1 MDADVIV
8 VGAGPVGLLLA
19 AELRL
24 AGARPLVLERLA
36 EPSAEP
42 RARGIGPLAAEALR
56 RRGLGEAL
64 DAYREQGLA
73 DKAREHGSEKG
84 HFAQIFKIDPALQE
98 EPDRVGALIWQRD
111 LERILA
117 EHLTSL
123 AGEAG
128 DQGVVRRE
136 WEVVALAQDDCGV
149 TVTVATPAGE
159 RRLSAPYLVGCDGG
173 RSTVRKLAGFGFPG
187 TGPTS
192 VVRRVLTDA
201 PGLDRL
207 PASGWTATGRLMRA
221 PGMVATIE
229 FDGFPED
236 RGLPLT
242 AEEMRQSLLRVT
254 GVDVEIPRV
263 RGPLRFTDGARQA
276 ATYRIGRVLLAGDA
290 AHVHSPNGGQG
301 LNLGLMDAVNL
312 GWKLAAT
319 VAGRAPE
326 GLLDTYT
333 AERHPVGAAVLH
345 NTRAQSALS
354 LPGEHVAAMRD
365 IVSDL
370 LDLPDVNRYF
380 GRMLNGLGTRYAFPY
395 PATHPLTGRA
405 CPDLRLATGPGETR
419 TISGLCGSGRALLV
433 HAPSQPEVAQAA
445 GPWRGALDVV
455 EATIEDRDDLAALLV
470 RPDGAV
476 AWASGP
482 GPGPGP
488 ADTVTLAAALGAWL
502 RP

>member
-42 RARGIGPLAAEALR
+42 KARGIGPLAAEALR
-56 RRGLGEAL
+56 RRGLGGAL
-64 DAYREQGLA
+64 EAYREQGLA
-73 DKAREHGSEKG
+73 DKARDHGSEKG

-98 EPDRVGALIWQRD
+98 EPDRVGAPIWQRD
-111 LERILA
+111 LERVLA
-117 EHLTSL
+117 SL
-123 AGEAG
+123 VG
-128 DQGVVRRE
+128 DEGVMMRE
-136 WEVVALAQDDCGV
+136 CEVVSLAQDDSGV

-159 RRLSAPYLVGCDGG
+159 RRFSAPYLVGCDGG
-173 RSTVRKLAGFGFPG
+173 RSTVRKRAGFDFPG
-187 TGPTS
+187 TEPTS

-207 PASGWTATGRLMRA
+207 PASGWTSTGRLMRA

-242 AEEMRQSLLRVT
+242 AEEMRRSLLRVT
-254 GVDVEIPRV
+254 GVDVEIARV

-354 LPGEHVAAMRD
+354 LPGEHAAAMRD

-395 PATHPLTGRA
+395 PATHPLAGRA
-405 CPDLRLATGPGETR
+405 CPDLRLVTTPGETR
-419 TISGLCGSGRALLV
+419 TISELCGGGRALLV
-433 HAPSQPEVAQAA
+433 HAPSQPEVGRAA

-455 EATIEDRDDLAALLV
+455 EATVKDRDDLAAALV

-482 GPGPGP
+482 GP
-488 ADTVTLAAALGAWL
+488 ADTVTLTAALGTWL

>member
-42 RARGIGPLAAEALR
+42 KARGIGPLAAEALR
-56 RRGLGEAL
+56 RRGLGGAL
-64 DAYREQGLA
+64 DAYGEQGLA
-73 DKAREHGSEKG
+73 DKARDHGSEKG

-98 EPDRVGALIWQRD
+98 EPERAGALIWQRD

-117 EHLTSL
+117 EHLASL
-123 AGEAG
+123 AGGE
-128 DQGVVRRE
+128 GVVMRAC
-136 WEVVALAQDDCGV
+136 EVTALTQDDRGV

-159 RRLSAPYLVGCDGG
+159 RRFSAPYLVGCDGG
-173 RSTVRKLAGFGFPG
+173 HSTVRRLAGFDFPG

-207 PASGWTATGRLMRA
+207 PAPGWTSTGRLMRA

-254 GVDVEIPRV
+254 GVDVELVRV

-276 ATYRIGRVLLAGDA
+276 ATYRLGRVLLAGDA

-405 CPDLRLATGPGETR
+405 CPDLRLVTSTGQTR
-419 TISGLCGSGRALLV
+419 TTSGLCAGGRALLV

-455 EATIEDRDDLAALLV
+455 EATVKDRDDLAAALV

-482 GPGPGP
+482 GP
-488 ADTVTLAAALGAWL
+488 ADTVTLTAALGAWL